1 MNEAEHLLTQRGV
14 RITALRLL
22 ILNTMLQSS
31 CALSLS
37 DIEKKLTTVGKSTI
51 FRALTVFLEH
61 HLVHQVED
69 GSGQTK
75 FALCD
80 SDCHCGETHYDVLE
94 DLHTHFY
101 CEQCKR
107 TFCLRNI
114 IVPKVEIPEGFQ
126 LHTANYVLKGL
137 CKECSEQN
145 FSE

>member
-80 SDCHCGETHYDVLE
+80 SDCHCGEAHY
-94 DLHTHFY
+94 
-101 CEQCKR
+101 R
-107 TFCLRNI
+107 
-114 IVPKVEIPEGFQ
+114 
-126 LHTANYVLKGL
+126 
-137 CKECSEQN
+137 SE
-145 FSE
+145 ERR